1 MNTES
6 KIVSLDQA
14 EKVHGLYELVNKDG
28 DYGYRLLAR
37 LKDKQ
42 AMQKAR
48 EKVIAERL
56 IAMMIV
62 P

>member
-14 EKVHGLYELVNKDG
+14 EKVHGLYEVFNTVG

-37 LKDKQ
+37 LKDK
-42 AMQKAR
+42 
-48 EKVIAERL
+48 
-56 IAMMIV
+56 
-62 P
+62 

>member
-14 EKVHGLYELVNKDG
+14 EKVHGLYEVFNTVG
-28 DYGYRLLAR
+28 DYGYRLLVR

-42 AMQKAR
+42 A
-48 EKVIAERL
+48 
-56 IAMMIV
+56 
-62 P
+62 